1 MSTLLIK
8 INEIYDTKKKI
19 FVRKKTQFLIG
30 IHWENVS
37 SQRWIKVG
45 IYEHKVSVDIWAVT
59 IYNVIILANQWSPL
73 AKM

>member
-1 MSTLLIK
+1 M
-8 INEIYDTKKKI
+8 
-19 FVRKKTQFLIG
+19 
-30 IHWENVS
+30 
-37 SQRWIKVG
+37 WIKVG